1 MKAPPRPL
9 PVLPL
14 LGSSPAMQALRTT
27 IERVSRYRTNVLL
40 LGESGTGKDLLAR
53 TLHASGPRR
62 AQRFEPQ
69 NCATLSSELLESE
82 LFGHERGAFTGA
94 HSQKQGL
101 FEVADGGTLFLDEI
115 AEMDL
120 RTQAKLLRALEQSRF
135 RRLGGTSVVTVDVG
149 IIAATTRPLAELV
162 AEGRFRE
169 DLYYRLA
176 VVTLSVPPLRDRK
189 SDIPQLVEAFVRDF
203 NQRNGTKLT
212 GVTPQLMDRF
222 MEHAWPGNIRELR
235 NAVESAAVLAD
246 GPQITEAD
254 ARAGDFAVHPAAA
267 PRFPTTA
274 TLAELERQIIEER
287 LRSAGSREAAAKSL
301 GMSLRT
307 LYGRLAAWKR

>member
-149 IIAATTRPLAELV
+149 IIAATNRPLAELV